1 VSWRS
6 YPFLMLTPAIITG
19 ILLHEVLMLPE
30 NHFFSVLLFILVVLS
45 VYLVWRRSKTNDRSP
60 LLVVVLLVCFIL
72 VGFLNSQ
79 LVYFTQQPQISTAT
93 LNNCNYFL
101 ASIDSKVDKTARSN
115 RYQIT
120 LRKIRVDTV
129 WQQLETNAILYASD
143 DVTLNYGDIILVK
156 GRPQFLEHQK
166 NPHAFDYA
174 RYLERKGIFL
184 QASCK
189 IDDYILVGNET
200 RSVRYLTLRIGDFF
214 EEILRQHIGTE
225 RELNMAKAM
234 VVGRR
239 NEVTPEMENVYEI
252 TGTSHILAVSGLHVG
267 IIFILVS
274 NLFKFARRNK
284 LRWLYYAII
293 LFSIWSFAMVT
304 GMSPSVR
311 RAGLMLSFIVIAE
324 MIRRK
329 SNIYNT
335 IFASAF
341 CILLF
346 SPSLIFSVSFQFSY
360 AAVLG
365 IIFLYKKIYALVFVK
380 DRILDFFWQIS
391 ALSFSVQ
398 LATFPINVYYFNQ
411 FPSLFPITNLFAIP
425 TAMIVVA
432 GSIGVFVSSSLPVVP
447 DILGRILEY
456 WIFGYNE
463 VLLFFSKLPFASLQN
478 IALKPHYV
486 FLIMALTFLIVR
498 FIEDRKLYL
507 FRIFT
512 IVLCVFSILV
522 FYDYYARSVQ
532 TRVVVYAVRGRD
544 YIDIFSGRICFTNT
558 NQQNERTRQ
567 DTYFSISPNR
577 KYHLISDIKNFNNM
591 PNAQQIG
598 ENTLMALN
606 GKTMLIFHEP
616 HTLTSN
622 TESIHFDFLFLGER
636 SIPYLEYISKVIRC
650 DMLILDASIDAN
662 DFEKIANHPFQAN
675 KIHYTARD
683 GAVCISI

>member
-1 VSWRS
+1 MSWRS

-19 ILLHEVLMLPE
+19 ILLHEALVLPE
-30 NHFFSVLLFILVVLS
+30 NQYFSGLLFILIVLS
-45 VYLVWRRSKTNDRSP
+45 VYLVWRRSKAADRSP
-60 LLVVVLLVCFIL
+60 LLVVVLLLCFIL
-72 VGFLNSQ
+72 IGLLNSQ
-79 LVYFTQQPQISTAT
+79 LVYLAQRPQISAAT
-93 LNNCNYFL
+93 LHNCNYYL
-101 ASIDSKVDKTARSN
+101 ASVDSKVDKTARSN

-120 LRKIRVDTV
+120 IRKIRVDTA

-143 DVTLNYGDIILVK
+143 DFTFNYGDIILVK

-184 QASCK
+184 QTYCK
-189 IDDYILVGNET
+189 IDDHILVGNET

-239 NEVTPEMENVYEI
+239 NEVTSEMENVYEI

-274 NLFKFARRNK
+274 NIFKFARRNR

-311 RAGLMLSFIVIAE
+311 RAGMMLSFIVIAE

-346 SPSLIFSVSFQFSY
+346 SPNLIFSVSFQFSY

-380 DRILDFFWQIS
+380 NRILDFFWQIT

-398 LATFPINVYYFNQ
+398 LATFPINVYYFHQ

-432 GSIGVFVSSSLPVVP
+432 GSIGVFVTSSLPVVP

-456 WIFGYNE
+456 WICGYNE
-463 VLLFFSKLPFASLQN
+463 VLLFFSKLPFASLQD
-478 IALKPHYV
+478 ITLKSQYV
-486 FLIMALTFLIVR
+486 FLIMTLTFLSVR
-498 FIEDRKLYL
+498 FIESRKLYL
-507 FRIFT
+507 FRTFT
-512 IVLCVFSILV
+512 FVLCVFSMLV
-522 FYDYYARSVQ
+522 FYDYYAKSAQ
-532 TRVVVYAVRGRD
+532 TKVVVYAVRGRD
-544 YIDIFSGRICFTNT
+544 YLDIFSGRICFTNT
-558 NQQNERTRQ
+558 NQQNEQTRQ

-577 KYHLISDIKNFNNM
+577 KYHLIRDIKTLSDL

-598 ENTLMALN
+598 QNTLIALN

-616 HTLTSN
+616 YALNSKADN
-622 TESIHFDFLFLGER
+622 LHFDYLFIGKK
-636 SIPYLEYISKVIRC
+636 SVPYLEYVSKVIRC
-650 DMLILDASIDAN
+650 DMLILDASVDAN
-662 DFEKIANHPFQAN
+662 DFEKISNQVQAN

-683 GAVCISI
+683 GAISIRI